1 MGNLMDQFGEGIAAF
16 TEQPVVRALFL
27 GAAIYFVM
35 LWLAT
40 SFWAFRDMRRRHPD
54 PVLPYV
60 AAAAVILVS
69 PLLFPLAVI
78 VYRIVRPGET
88 LAESRERQLNDRLVD
103 LEVAERLRCP
113 GCGQGVEEQWLACPA
128 CRTRLAHECLSC
140 HRSMGLDWT
149 LCAWCG
155 TEFGRPVIA
164 DAAPERIA
172 VRQMRAA
179 DAELQMDPQIEA
191 ARA

>member
-1 MGNLMDQFGEGIAAF
+1 MGNLMDEFGEAVAAF
-16 TEQPVVRALFL
+16 TDQPVVRALVA
-27 GAAIYFVM
+27 GAAIYLV
-35 LWLAT
+35 LVWLAAA
-40 SFWAFRDMRRRHPD
+40 FWAFHDLRRRHRD
-54 PVLPYV
+54 PALPYV
-60 AAAAVILVS
+60 AAAAIIIAS
-69 PLLFPLAVI
+69 PMLFPLAVI

-103 LEVAERLRCP
+103 LEVSESLHCP

-128 CRTRLAHECLSC
+128 CRTRLAHRCLSC

-149 LCAWCG
+149 VCAWCG

-164 DAAPERIA
+164 DALPAPVAEPA
-172 VRQMRAA
+172 VWSTP
-179 DAELQMDPQIEA
+179 AEPHVEA

>member
-1 MGNLMDQFGEGIAAF
+1 MGNLMDQFGDSIAAF
-16 TEQPVVRALFL
+16 MSQPVVSAVFT
-27 GAAIYFVM
+27 GAGIYIVM
-35 LWLAT
+35 VWLAT
-40 SFWAFRDMRRRHPD
+40 AFWAFHDLRRRHRD

-60 AAAAVILVS
+60 AAASIVLVS
-69 PLLFPLAVI
+69 PVLFPLAVI

-88 LAESRERQLNDRLVD
+88 LAESRERQLSDRMMD
-103 LEVAERLRCP
+103 LEVAETLHCP
-113 GCGQGVEEQWLACPA
+113 GCARAVEEQWLACPA
-128 CRTRLAHECLSC
+128 CRTKLAHQCLSC

-164 DAAPERIA
+164 DALPGRVPLMAPRVAA
-172 VRQMRAA
+172 V
-179 DAELQMDPQIEA
+179 EPNVEA

>member
-16 TEQPVVRALFL
+16 TEQPVVQAVVA

-40 SFWAFRDMRRRHPD
+40 SFWAFHDMRRRHRD

-103 LEVAERLRCP
+103 IEVAERLRCP
-113 GCGQGVEEQWLACPA
+113 GCRQGVEEQWLACPS
-128 CRTRLAHECLSC
+128 CRTRLAHQCLSC
-140 HRSMGLDWT
+140 QRSMGLDWT

-164 DAAPERIA
+164 DAVPERVA
-172 VRQMRAA
+172 ARQMRAA
-179 DAELQMDPQIEA
+179 DADVQMEPQIA

>member
-1 MGNLMDQFGEGIAAF
+1 MGNLMDQLGEGWAAF
-16 TEQPVVRALFL
+16 TDQPVVRAIVA

-40 SFWAFRDMRRRHPD
+40 AFWAFHDIRRRHRD
-54 PVLPYV
+54 PALPYV
-60 AAAAVILVS
+60 VAGAIIIVS
-69 PLLFPLAVI
+69 PLLFPLAVF
-78 VYRIVRPGET
+78 VYRIVRPAET

-103 LEVAERLRCP
+103 IEVAESLRCP
-113 GCGQGVEEQWLACPA
+113 GCSLAVEEEWLACPA
-128 CRTRLAHECLSC
+128 CRTRLAHQCLSC
-140 HRSMGLDWT
+140 QRSMGLDWT

-164 DAAPERIA
+164 DVIPEPIAARHTRAMGAGPE
-172 VRQMRAA
+172 
-179 DAELQMDPQIEA
+179 PQIEA

>member
-1 MGNLMDQFGEGIAAF
+1 MDNLLEQFGQAIGAF
-16 TEQPVVRALFL
+16 TDQPIVRAVIT
-27 GAAIYFVM
+27 GAAIYVV
-35 LWLAT
+35 LVWLAT
-40 SFWAFRDMRRRHPD
+40 AFWAFHDLRRRHRD

-60 AAAAVILVS
+60 AAAAVVIAS

-103 LEVAERLRCP
+103 LEAAESLRCP
-113 GCGQGVEEQWLACPA
+113 GCATQVEEQWLACPS

-155 TEFGRPVIA
+155 REFGRPVTTDSLPA
-164 DAAPERIA
+164 RVTARTVVPATAAEPH
-172 VRQMRAA
+172 V
-179 DAELQMDPQIEA
+179 EA
-191 ARA
+191 AQA